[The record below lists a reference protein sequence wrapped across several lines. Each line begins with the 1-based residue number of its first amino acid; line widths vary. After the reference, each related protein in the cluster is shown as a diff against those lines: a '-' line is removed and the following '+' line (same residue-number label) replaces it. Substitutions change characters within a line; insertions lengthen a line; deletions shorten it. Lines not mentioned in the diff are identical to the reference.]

1 MAPPSVFT
9 GSNPFEVVLVVVG
22 DATVLMVADISDSVL
37 VGSRSVVGRADENM
51 AVRVTEVT
59 HMRVVVSSFAVVAV
73 STRSL
78 ARRREGIED
87 LVQSA

>member
-1 MAPPSVFT
+1 MASPSVLA

-37 VGSRSVVGRADENM
+37 VGPRSVVGRADENM

-73 STRSL
+73 SAGSL
-78 ARRREGIED
+78 ARRREGVEY
-87 LVQSA
+87 LMQPA

>member
-1 MAPPSVFT
+1 MASPSVLT
-9 GSNPFEVVLVVVG
+9 GSNPFEVVLVVVC
-22 DATVLMVADISDSVL
+22 DAPVLMVADISDSVL

-73 STRSL
+73 SARSL
-78 ARRREGIED
+78 ARRREGVED
-87 LVQSA
+87 LMQPA